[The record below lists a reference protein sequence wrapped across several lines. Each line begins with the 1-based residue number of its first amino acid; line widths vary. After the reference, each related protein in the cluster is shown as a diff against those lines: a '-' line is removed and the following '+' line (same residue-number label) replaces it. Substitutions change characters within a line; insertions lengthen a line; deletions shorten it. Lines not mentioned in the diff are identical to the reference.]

1 MKLSY
6 PNVPVHDTGVKA
18 IMNVDDLERIEDL
31 ENFLSGTQAVMFAV
45 EQELE
50 KSYAW
55 VQKTLIK
62 FKYPL
67 LRKYDKGVVKRFVL
81 KVTGYSRQQFDRFAK
96 QYLKTGRVRVGNKV
110 TRTSFKRIFTPMD
123 IHLLAELDELHG
135 TLNGAATKKLLAR
148 AYLVFQEAKYER
160 LSKISMAHIYNLR
173 KSKAYKMKR
182 WLYDNTKSKPSSIGE
197 RRKPRPNGKPGYIR
211 IDTVHQGDLDGEK
224 GVYHINAVDEVTQ
237 FEVVCAV
244 EKISEQ
250 YLIPVLEQLLNTFP
264 FVIIGFHSDNGS
276 EYVNKNVVQLLDK
289 LHIEF
294 TKSRPRHSN
303 DNALAEGKNGAIIR
317 KILGYMH
324 IPQPWAE
331 KVNEFH
337 KTHLNPY
344 INYHRPC
351 LFVEVETDDKGK
363 QRKKYPHKGVM
374 TPYEKLKS
382 LPDAKQYL
390 REGLTF
396 DMLDAIERQMSD
408 LVAAKQ
414 MQDAKDKLFQAIHKQ
429 KEACY

>member
-1 MKLSY
+1 MKLSHLDA
-6 PNVPVHDTGVKA
+6 PVHDAGVKA
-18 IMNVDDLERIEDL
+18 IMNVNDLKTIEDL
-31 ENFLSGTQAVMFAV
+31 ENFLSGTQAVIFAV
-45 EQELE
+45 EQGQE
-50 KSYAW
+50 KSYTW

-67 LRKYDKGVVKRFVL
+67 LRKYEKGVVRRFVL
-81 KVTGYSRQQFDRFAK
+81 KMTGYSRQQFDRFAK
-96 QYLKTGRVRVGNKV
+96 QYRKTGYVRVGNKV
-110 TRTSFKRIFTPMD
+110 TKTSFKKIYTAMD
-123 IHLLAELDELHG
+123 IHLLAELDEVHG
-135 TLNGAATKKLLAR
+135 TLNGVATKKLLNR
-148 AYLVFQEAKYER
+148 AYRVFGETKYER
-160 LSKISMAHIYNLR
+160 LSRISVAHIYNLR
-173 KSKAYKMKR
+173 KLKAYKMKR
-182 WLYDNTKSKPSSIGE
+182 WLYDNTKSKKSSIGE

-264 FVIIGFHSDNGS
+264 FVILGFHSDNGS
-276 EYVNKNVVQLLDK
+276 EYINKHVVALLDK
-289 LHIEF
+289 LHVEF

-303 DNALAEGKNGAIIR
+303 DNALAESKNGSIIR

-337 KTHLNPY
+337 KTYLNPY

-351 LFVEVETDDKGK
+351 LFAEVETDAKGK
-363 QRKKYPHKGVM
+363 QRKKYPYEGVM
-374 TPYEKLKS
+374 TPYEKLRS

-390 REGLTF
+390 KKGLTF
-396 DMLDAIERQMSD
+396 KMLDVIEKQMSD
-408 LVAAKQ
+408 IMAAKR
-414 MQDAKDKLFQAIHKQ
+414 MQDAKDKLFQAIHRQ
-429 KEACY
+429 TEAC